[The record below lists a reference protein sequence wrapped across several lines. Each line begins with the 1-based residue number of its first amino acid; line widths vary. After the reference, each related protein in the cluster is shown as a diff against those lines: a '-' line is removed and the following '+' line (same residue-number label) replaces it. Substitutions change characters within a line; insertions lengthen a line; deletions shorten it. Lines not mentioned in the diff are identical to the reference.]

1 MNQGGDAAEQIVRMT
16 LNGTEV
22 ALKLTGKGVKYL
34 AILLGR
40 AIKKAFSGK
49 KVKGKARLKSLIKN
63 EKNLKIF
70 GINDK
75 DLKLFCKEAK
85 RYGVLFSVIKDKKAK
100 DGMTDLLIR
109 GEDAA
114 KVNRIFE
121 RFKLTAVERADVENQ
136 SDRDKDILPPVD
148 ERTEKQTES
157 FLDRTTKQRTHKQ
170 TKDPSQSRGKD
181 ASASEL
187 FSDLEKPRSEDRPS
201 VRQRLKNIRAN
212 REKERKRSVLREKF
226 RPGKKHQKDATQ
238 QTPKVKFKVK
248 KGKVR

>member
-1 MNQGGDAAEQIVRMT
+1 MNQGGDAAEQIVRMS

-136 SDRDKDILPPVD
+136 SDLDKDILPPVD

-170 TKDPSQSRGKD
+170 TKDPSQSRGRKK
-181 ASASEL
+181 SPSEPT
-187 FSDLEKPRSEDRPS
+187 SNREKSRADSRPS
-201 VRQRLKNIRAN
+201 VRQELNRIRAEQE
-212 REKERKRSVLREKF
+212 RERRRRILRE
-226 RPGKKHQKDATQ
+226 RSSPGKQKAPVAEK
-238 QTPKVKFKVK
+238 PKIKINRK
-248 KGKVR
+248 KGRSR